1 MVGKHVSQI
10 LDPFKLYVR
19 KTLST
24 RTLFVL
30 FSPFSLV
37 FSMFSLGENVGKG
50 EKTMSESWCIIE
62 GTGSYFLF

>member
-10 LDPFKLYVR
+10 LDPFKLYIR

-30 FSPFSLV
+30 SSPFSLV

-50 EKTMSESWCIIE
+50 EKTMSES
-62 GTGSYFLF
+62 